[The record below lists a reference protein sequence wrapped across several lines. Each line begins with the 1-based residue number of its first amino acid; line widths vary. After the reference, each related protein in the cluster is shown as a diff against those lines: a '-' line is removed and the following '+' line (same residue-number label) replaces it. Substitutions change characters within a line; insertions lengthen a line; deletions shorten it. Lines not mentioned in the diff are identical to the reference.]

1 MLWARWGS
9 AAFERLAWTG
19 AGQPP
24 AAGPVPVQLQAA
36 QVARIPM
43 AGLWTARIQ
52 ALAARTAAV
61 QPPQGLDCR
70 SSRKRRKTEKNGENR
85 RKTKKRRKR
94 EKNGENPSWLKKPNL
109 GHVTFPLHFSFVK
122 WLPRPLW
129 SKIAKKSEKSRMLLN
144 ASYFPHSHFLSFCS
158 ESAPKWP
165 GKPLYKGKL

>member
-70 SSRKRRKTEKNGENR
+70 SSRKRRKTEKIGEKR
-85 RKTKKRRKR
+85 RKTEKKRRKT
-94 EKNGENPSWLKKPNL
+94 EKNGEKRLKQSSWPASGPLPARRPAPASRPVRGQL
-109 GHVTFPLHFSFVK
+109 GASQPAHGQHDAAAPHLGM
-122 WLPRPLW
+122 LPW
-129 SKIAKKSEKSRMLLN
+129 
-144 ASYFPHSHFLSFCS
+144 H
-158 ESAPKWP
+158 
-165 GKPLYKGKL
+165 